1 MHQGRHQEYTQM
13 IAKTFAV
20 RETQLVKCFA
30 VPGISLEHTKQ
41 NKIFSFNNLTVEGC
55 VHGLESAGSSEMW
68 TELLYLLM
76 FTLLKNVLDDILV
89 MKLSHGRVNLHRYYC
104 LLVEGDL
111 APGMVYVIMYI

>member
-1 MHQGRHQEYTQM
+1 
-13 IAKTFAV
+13 
-20 RETQLVKCFA
+20 
-30 VPGISLEHTKQ
+30 
-41 NKIFSFNNLTVEGC
+41 
-55 VHGLESAGSSEMW
+55 
-68 TELLYLLM
+68 M